1 MFHPELKKTEMGQTA
16 QVGMKTGEY
25 VIFFFSL
32 LFVLYSISAF
42 LKARKK
48 EFGILTILGAERRQV
63 NGIVFFENMIIGFCG
78 DCDGNRYWLDLFE
91 AVFVICF
98 NDDRY

>member
-1 MFHPELKKTEMGQTA
+1 MSFRQLAWNNVKRNSRAYAAYFLSSTFSVMIFLSYAVFMFHPELKKTEMGQTA

-48 EFGILTILGAERRQV
+48 GV
-63 NGIVFFENMIIGFCG
+63 W
-78 DCDGNRYWLDLFE
+78 Y
-91 AVFVICF
+91 F
-98 NDDRY
+98 NYTWCRT